1 MNITL
6 AKWCKDT
13 VTDENVSIKIIANGV
28 VMHVPISVGN
38 TDYAEIM
45 RQVNAG
51 ELTIAD
57 AD

>member
-38 TDYAEIM
+38 ADYAEIM
-45 RQVNAG
+45 RQVEAG
-51 ELTIAD
+51 TLTIEEAE
-57 AD
+57 